1 MKVVRIRLSFVTEPL
16 SKYTTPPSQLTTKFV
31 VDLIRTERY
40 IKVYTFTLRSCNS
53 SAYIRRITENCK
65 MVFAESGV
73 CTKLSSWQCSTESG
87 FELCFFLLSK
97 ENAKC
102 AASATAKYDTRGSQ
116 SPSYKSKRSAM
127 TAWNSD
133 WRAIW
138 HLHSSDRAVFS
149 NLHGQNAI
157 LTNLFRVTIHR
168 RENNDL
174 SCPTNISMIM
184 GSNGIGVFFF
194 NISSL
199 FT

>member
-87 FELCFFLLSK
+87 FELCFFCYQRKTQSVPPLPLPNTTQGRARVLLISRSVLQWLL
-97 ENAKC
+97 ETVTGAPFGTC
-102 AASATAKYDTRGSQ
+102 IVRTEQFSQ
-116 SPSYKSKRSAM
+116 
-127 TAWNSD
+127 
-133 WRAIW
+133 I
-138 HLHSSDRAVFS
+138 
-149 NLHGQNAI
+149 
-157 LTNLFRVTIHR
+157 
-168 RENNDL
+168 
-174 SCPTNISMIM
+174 
-184 GSNGIGVFFF
+184 
-194 NISSL
+194 
-199 FT
+199 FTDKMQS